1 MMIDALDYTG
11 LTRMLLG
18 AVAQIRENP
27 KWLSELDSYGGDG
40 DHGTTMLRAMENL
53 KKALEAS
60 KSDRMDA
67 LLGEVA
73 WAVMGTDGGA
83 TGPLFG
89 SFFMGMAEGAVG
101 KESLDAA
108 TLAGVFEAG
117 LASLGRQT
125 RAQVGDKTVVD
136 ALVPAVRAAREAAD
150 KGLGLVA
157 VLEAAAKA
165 AAMGASGTRDLQ
177 PRLGRAKNAR
187 QQSVGHEDPGAVS
200 VSLIFKGFVEGVQS
214 DGGQRLPH

>member
-1 MMIDALDYTG
+1 MMTDALDYTA
-11 LTRMLLG
+11 LTKMLLG
-18 AVAQIRENP
+18 AVAQIRENH
-27 KWLSELDSYGGDG
+27 KRLSELDSYGGDG

-53 KKALEAS
+53 RKALEAS

-67 LLGEVA
+67 LLGEIA

-89 SFFMGMAEGAVG
+89 SFFMGMSEGAAG
-101 KESLDAA
+101 RESLDAA
-108 TLAGVFEAG
+108 ALAGVFEAG
-117 LASLGRQT
+117 LASLRKQT

-136 ALVPAVRAAREAAD
+136 SLVPAVQAAREAAD

-157 VLEAAAKA
+157 VLETAAEAAAVGA
-165 AAMGASGTRDLQ
+165 ARTRDLQ

-214 DGGQRLPH
+214 DGG

>member
-1 MMIDALDYTG
+1 MAETFNYSQLCA
-11 LTRMLLG
+11 MLQS
-18 AVAQIRENP
+18 AVGQIRANHEM
-27 KWLSELDSYGGDG
+27 LSRLDAATGDG

-67 LLGEVA
+67 LLGEIA

-89 SFFMGMAEGAVG
+89 SFFMGMSEGASG

-108 TLAGVFEAG
+108 ALAGVFEAG
-117 LASLGRQT
+117 LASLRKQT

-136 ALVPAVRAAREAAD
+136 ALVPAVRAAREAVD
-150 KGLGLVA
+150 RGLGFVA
-157 VLEAAAKA
+157 VLEVAAEAAAVGA
-165 AAMGASGTRDLQ
+165 ARTRDLQ

-200 VSLIFKGFVEGVQS
+200 VSLIFRGFVEGVQC
-214 DGGQRLPH
+214 DGG

>member
-1 MMIDALDYTG
+1 MIDTLDYPG
-11 LTRMLLG
+11 LTKMLRG
-18 AVAQIRENP
+18 AVAQIRENH

-53 KKALEAS
+53 KKALDAS
-60 KSDRMDA
+60 KSGRMDT
-67 LLGEVA
+67 LLGEIA

-89 SFFMGMAEGAVG
+89 SFFMGMSEGAAG
-101 KESLDAA
+101 KESLDVAA
-108 TLAGVFEAG
+108 LAGMFEAG
-117 LASLGRQT
+117 LDTLRKQT
-125 RAQVGDKTVVD
+125 KAQVGDKTVVD

-157 VLEAAAKA
+157 MLDAAAQA
-165 AAMGASGTRDLQ
+165 AAAGARGTRDLQ

-200 VSLIFKGFVEGVQS
+200 VSLIFKGFLEGVQS
-214 DGGQRLPH
+214 DGG